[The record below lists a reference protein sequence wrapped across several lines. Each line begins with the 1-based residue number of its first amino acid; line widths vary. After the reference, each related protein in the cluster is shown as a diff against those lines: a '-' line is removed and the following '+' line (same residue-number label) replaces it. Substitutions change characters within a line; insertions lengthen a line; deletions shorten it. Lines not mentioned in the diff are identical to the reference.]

1 MDYINL
7 SWGDLALSLTFIVL
21 ALGLAYWQ
29 KIDIKKDVAVGTIR
43 TFVQLLAVGYVLKW
57 LFNLNHWLPLFGV
70 LAIMIAF
77 ASWEGTKRPEVHIP
91 HLFKIL
97 YISILISS
105 GITLIM
111 TVGVIIPVDPWW
123 RPNYFLPLAG
133 ILIGNAL
140 NGAALTADRL
150 GSEIQQ
156 RRFEIEAALALGS
169 SSTRAVNRSLRASV
183 RAAMIPSINSLM
195 TVGIVHLPG
204 IMVGQILAGTPPV
217 QAIRYQ
223 IVIMYMLI
231 SVKAIGSII
240 TGMLVYRQFFTGRH
254 QLRIGLLQISGE

>member
-7 SWGDLALSLTFIVL
+7 TWTDLLLSLFLVVL

-29 KIDIKKDVAVGTIR
+29 KIDIKKDVSIGTVR
-43 TFVQLLAVGYVLKW
+43 TFVQLLAVGYILKW
-57 LFNLNHWLPLFGV
+57 LFNLDHWLPLFGI

-77 ASWEGTKRPEVHIP
+77 ASWEGTKRPEFGIP
-91 HLFKIL
+91 YLYPIL
-97 YISILISS
+97 YCSILIST
-105 GITLIM
+105 GITLII
-111 TVGVIIPVDPWW
+111 TIGIIIPVDPWW

-140 NGAALTADRL
+140 NGSALTADRL
-150 GSEIQQ
+150 SAEIQQ
-156 RRFEIEAALALGS
+156 RRMEIEASLALGA
-169 SSTRAVNRSLRASV
+169 STFQAVSRSLRSSV

-231 SVKAIGSII
+231 STKAIGSII
-240 TGMLVYRQFFTGRH
+240 TGMLVYRQFFTKRH
-254 QLRIGLLQISGE
+254 QLHKGLLTGSD

>member
-7 SWGDLALSLTFIVL
+7 SWIDLLLSLSLILL
-21 ALGLAYWQ
+21 ALGLARWQ
-29 KIDIKKDVAVGTIR
+29 KIDIQRDVTIGTIR

-57 LFNLNHWLPLFGV
+57 LFNLEHWLPLFAV

-77 ASWEGTKRPEVHIP
+77 ASWEGTKRPEFPVP
-91 HLFKIL
+91 RLYSIL
-97 YISILISS
+97 YLSILVSA
-105 GITLIM
+105 GITLLLTI
-111 TVGVIIPVDPWW
+111 GFIIPVDPWW

-150 GSEIQQ
+150 SAEIRG
-156 RRFEIEAALALGS
+156 RRLQIEASLALGA
-169 SSTRAVNRSLRASV
+169 STFEAIGHSLRASV
-183 RAAMIPSINSLM
+183 KAALIPSINSLM
-195 TVGIVHLPG
+195 TVGVVHLPG

-231 SVKAIGSII
+231 STKAIGSIV

-254 QLRIGLLQISGE
+254 QLRTGLLTGGE

>member
-1 MDYINL
+1 
-7 SWGDLALSLTFIVL
+7 
-21 ALGLAYWQ
+21 
-29 KIDIKKDVAVGTIR
+29 
-43 TFVQLLAVGYVLKW
+43 
-57 LFNLNHWLPLFGV
+57 
-70 LAIMIAF
+70 
-77 ASWEGTKRPEVHIP
+77 
-91 HLFKIL
+91 
-97 YISILISS
+97 
-105 GITLIM
+105 
-111 TVGVIIPVDPWW
+111 
-123 RPNYFLPLAG
+123 
-133 ILIGNAL
+133 
-140 NGAALTADRL
+140 L

-169 SSTRAVNRSLRASV
+169 NSTKAVNRSLRASV

-254 QLRIGLLQISGE
+254 QLRIGLLQVSGE